1 MESLDIDSLFT
12 NLPLE
17 ETIYICTNNLF
28 KNSGIVHGLKKVNLK
43 ISYLYQRVVFYI

>member
-17 ETIYICTNNLF
+17 EIIYICTNNLF

-43 ISYLYQRVVFYI
+43 ISYL